1 MMFLLLFVISC
12 SWSFGAVRAAPYASD
27 VAMEDIMVVPE
38 SKVLDFDNLTESE
51 RVDLLRNQINITAVK
66 LQQQLLR
73 AAAAQKNMQRA
84 GAPMAIKQSASE
96 SNISSHVQNR
106 KNIEKHIIGNIRHN
120 IESNLMR
127 NDSFGHVGATH
138 EMAFSAVCDLPKNTN
153 QSFWGDEYTWNLYF
167 RLPHSKPYTSVSSAM
182 LRLYMNGADNSTDSW
197 NRRDSD
203 NCKNPAEQ
211 MIRVTVSVYWRKK
224 SKDNLSTERKKRICS
239 SITITR
245 NFRGWITLDTLLAV
259 KLWDKPNRNFGIA
272 IDVQDQDD
280 NPLPAA
286 RFFQATDCSE
296 ASKANATA
304 AVLPWNFFRN
314 SLSWSSD
321 EMDDVPHVPRI
332 DVMMH
337 KTIPQHPHYFTA
349 HHHQHPHHRS
359 MFRQHPQH
367 QQQQQKFH
375 YGGSVRYRLE
385 NASGATGGAASSSSS
400 SSSSAFGNSYE
411 MDETVEIKQHQ
422 PSVHAHH
429 SLSKPHKKRHLNQQQ
444 HPRQHQQHQQQVRT
458 LTLDVAGEDSA
469 ESEEYYSSASASLEE
484 RKL

>member
-12 SWSFGAVRAAPYASD
+12 SWNGMVVQGAPYAYD
-27 VAMEDIMVVPE
+27 ATMEEMVVPE

-51 RVDLLRNQINITAVK
+51 RVDLLRNKINITAVK
-66 LQQQLLR
+66 VQQERLR
-73 AAAAQKNMQRA
+73 AAAAQKNMQRG

-96 SNISSHVQNR
+96 PNISSHVQNR
-106 KNIEKHIIGNIRHN
+106 KNIEKHIIGNIKHN

-127 NDSFGHVGATH
+127 NDSLGNVGATH
-138 EMAFSAVCDLPKNTN
+138 EMAFSAVCDLPKHTN
-153 QSFWGDEYTWNLYF
+153 QSFWDDDYTWNLYF
-167 RLPHSKPYTSVSSAM
+167 RLPHSKPYTSVSTAM

-280 NPLPAA
+280 NALPAA
-286 RFFQATDCSE
+286 RFFQPTDCSE

-304 AVLPWNFFRN
+304 TVLPWNFFRN

-332 DVMMH
+332 DIMMH

-349 HHHQHPHHRS
+349 QHHHHR
-359 MFRQHPQH
+359 MFRQ
-367 QQQQQKFH
+367 QQKHH

-385 NASGATGGAASSSSS
+385 NASSSSAAGSA
-400 SSSSAFGNSYE
+400 SSAFGNSYE

-429 SLSKPHKKRHLNQQQ
+429 SQAKPHKKRHLNQQ
-444 HPRQHQQHQQQVRT
+444 HQHQHHSRLVN
-458 LTLDVAGEDSA
+458 SA
-469 ESEEYYSSASASLEE
+469 ESEEDFSAASSSSASLEE

>member
-1 MMFLLLFVISC
+1 MKMKILLLLVISC
-12 SWSFGAVRAAPYASD
+12 FWNYGAVRGAPYASD
-27 VAMEDIMVVPE
+27 VTMEEMVLPE

-96 SNISSHVQNR
+96 PNISSHVQIR

-127 NDSFGHVGATH
+127 NDSYGHGGATH
-138 EMAFSAVCDLPKNTN
+138 EMAFSAVCELPKHTN
-153 QSFWGDEYTWNLYF
+153 QSFWDDEYSWNLYF
-167 RLPHSKPYTSVSSAM
+167 RLPHSKPYASVNSAM
-182 LRLYMNGADNSTDSW
+182 LRLYMTGTDNSTDSW
-197 NRRDSD
+197 NRRGDSD

-224 SKDNLSTERKKRICS
+224 SKDNVSTERKKRICS

-245 NFRGWITLDTLLAV
+245 NYRGWIALDTLLAV

-272 IDVQDQDD
+272 VDVQDQDD

-286 RFFQATDCSE
+286 RYFQPTDCSE

-332 DVMMH
+332 DVMMQ
-337 KTIPQHPHYFTA
+337 KTSPPHPHYFSA
-349 HHHQHPHHRS
+349 HHQHPHHR
-359 MFRQHPQH
+359 MFRPHPQH
-367 QQQQQKFH
+367 QQQQKFH

-385 NASGATGGAASSSSS
+385 NTAPAASSG
-400 SSSSAFGNSYE
+400 SSSAFGNSYE

-429 SLSKPHKKRHLNQQQ
+429 SMTKPHKKRHLQQQ
-444 HPRQHQQHQQQVRT
+444 QQQHQQHLQHHQEVVRT
-458 LTLDVAGEDSA
+458 LDVEDSG
-469 ESEEYYSSASASLEE
+469 ESEEYYLASSGSLEE

>member
-1 MMFLLLFVISC
+1 MKFLLLFVVTC
-12 SWSFGAVRAAPYASD
+12 SWEVLVTSGAPFNSYD
-27 VAMEDIMVVPE
+27 TMDEMLVPE

-51 RVDLLRNQINITAVK
+51 RVDLLRNQINITAVR

-84 GAPMAIKQSASE
+84 GAPMAIKQSATE
-96 SNISSHVQNR
+96 PNISSHVQNR
-106 KNIEKHIIGNIRHN
+106 KVIEKHIIGNIKHN

-127 NDSFGHVGATH
+127 NDSLGHAGATH
-138 EMAFSAVCDLPKNTN
+138 EMAFSAVCDLPKHTN
-153 QSFWGDEYTWNLYF
+153 QSFWEDDYTWNLFF
-167 RLPHSKPYTSVSSAM
+167 RLPHSKPYTSVSTAI
-182 LRLYMNGADNSTDSW
+182 LRLYMNGAANSTEGW
-197 NRRDSD
+197 NRRESD
-203 NCKNPAEQ
+203 NCKDPSEQ

-224 SKDNLSTERKKRICS
+224 SKDNSSTERKKRICS

-286 RFFQATDCSE
+286 RFFQSTDCSE
-296 ASKANATA
+296 ASKSNATA

-337 KTIPQHPHYFTA
+337 KSFPQHHYFASHHYHQQRPA
-349 HHHQHPHHRS
+349 HHRV
-359 MFRQHPQH
+359 FRP
-367 QQQQQKFH
+367 KFH
-375 YGGSVRYRLE
+375 YGSAGAPSAPAYNVRYRFDPV
-385 NASGATGGAASSSSS
+385 GTAASTATNS
-400 SSSSAFGNSYE
+400 GNSYE
-411 MDETVEIKQHQ
+411 TEEVEIKQH
-422 PSVHAHH
+422 PSVHSHH
-429 SLSKPHKKRHLNQQQ
+429 SLTKPHKKRHLT
-444 HPRQHQQHQQQVRT
+444 HHR
-458 LTLDVAGEDSA
+458 LFADSA
-469 ESEEYYSSASASLEE
+469 EGSDEEDDFSSASLEE
-484 RKL
+484 RKI

>member
-1 MMFLLLFVISC
+1 MKILLLLVISC
-12 SWSFGAVRAAPYASD
+12 SWVWSAPYASE
-27 VAMEDIMVVPE
+27 VVMEEMALPE

-51 RVDLLRNQINITAVK
+51 RTDLLRNQINITAVK

-84 GAPMAIKQSASE
+84 GAPTAIRQSASE
-96 SNISSHVQNR
+96 PNISSHVQIR

-127 NDSFGHVGATH
+127 NDSYGHAGATH
-138 EMAFSAVCDLPKNTN
+138 EMAFSAVCDLPKHTN
-153 QSFWGDEYTWNLYF
+153 QSFWDDDYTWNLYF
-167 RLPHSKPYTSVSSAM
+167 RLPHSKPYTSVNSAM
-182 LRLYMNGADNSTDSW
+182 LRLYMTGADNSTDSW

-211 MIRVTVSVYWRKK
+211 MIRVTVSVYLRKK
-224 SKDNLSTERKKRICS
+224 SKDNVSMERKKRICS

-245 NFRGWITLDTLLAV
+245 NYRGWIALDTLLAV

-272 IDVQDQDD
+272 VDVQDQDD

-286 RFFQATDCSE
+286 RFFQATDCTE
-296 ASKANATA
+296 ASKTNATA

-314 SLSWSSD
+314 SLSWTSD

-332 DVMMH
+332 DVMM

-349 HHHQHPHHRS
+349 HHQHPHHR

-367 QQQQQKFH
+367 QQQQKFH

-385 NASGATGGAASSSSS
+385 NGSGGTATSSSGSSSSS
-400 SSSSAFGNSYE
+400 STFGNSYE

-429 SLSKPHKKRHLNQQQ
+429 SMTKPHKKRHLQQQQQRQHLQQQQ
-444 HPRQHQQHQQQVRT
+444 HHQDVVRA
-458 LTLDVAGEDSA
+458 LDVEDSG
-469 ESEEYYSSASASLEE
+469 ESEEYSLSSASLEE

>member
-1 MMFLLLFVISC
+1 MKLLLLFVISC
-12 SWSFGAVRAAPYASD
+12 SWNYGAVRGAPYASD
-27 VAMEDIMVVPE
+27 VAMEEMVVPE

-96 SNISSHVQNR
+96 PNISSHVQNR

-138 EMAFSAVCDLPKNTN
+138 EMAFSAVCDLPKHTN
-153 QSFWGDEYTWNLYF
+153 QSFWDDDYTWNLYF
-167 RLPHSKPYTSVSSAM
+167 RLPHSKPYTSVNSAM
-182 LRLYMNGADNSTDSW
+182 LRLYMIGGDNSTDSW

-245 NFRGWITLDTLLAV
+245 NFRGWIALDTLLAV

-286 RFFQATDCSE
+286 RYFQATDCSE

-314 SLSWSSD
+314 SLSWTSD

-337 KTIPQHPHYFTA
+337 KTIPQHPHYFSA
-349 HHHQHPHHRS
+349 HHHNPHHR
-359 MFRQHPQH
+359 MFRPHPQH
-367 QQQQQKFH
+367 QQQQKFH

-385 NASGATGGAASSSSS
+385 NGSGAPTSASSST
-400 SSSSAFGNSYE
+400 FGNSYE

-429 SLSKPHKKRHLNQQQ
+429 SLTKPHKKRHLNQQQ
-444 HPRQHQQHQQQVRT
+444 QLHSHQHHQAVRT
-458 LTLDVAGEDSA
+458 MVDVEDSA
-469 ESEEYYSSASASLEE
+469 ESDEHYLTSASLEALE

>member
-1 MMFLLLFVISC
+1 MMFLLLFVITC
-12 SWSFGAVRAAPYASD
+12 FWNYGPVRGAPYASE
-27 VAMEDIMVVPE
+27 VTMEELVLPE

-51 RVDLLRNQINITAVK
+51 RVDLVRNQINITAVK

-84 GAPMAIKQSASE
+84 GAPMAVKQSGGE

-138 EMAFSAVCDLPKNTN
+138 EMAFSAVCDLPKHTN
-153 QSFWGDEYTWNLYF
+153 QSFWDDQSTWNLFF
-167 RLPHSKPYTSVSSAM
+167 RFPHSKLYNSVSSAM
-182 LRLYMNGADNSTDSW
+182 LRLYMNGADNSTESW

-203 NCKNPAEQ
+203 NCKNPAEE
-211 MIRVTVSVYWRKK
+211 MIRVTVSVYWRKR
-224 SKDNLSTERKKRICS
+224 NNTLTERKKRMCS

-259 KLWDKPNRNFGIA
+259 KLWDKPYRNLGIA

-286 RFFQATDCSE
+286 QFFQATDCSE

-332 DVMMH
+332 DVMLH
-337 KTIPQHPHYFTA
+337 KTISQHPHFFSA
-349 HHHQHPHHRS
+349 HHNRPHI
-359 MFRQHPQH
+359 FRQHPQH
-367 QQQQQKFH
+367 QQQQKFH
-375 YGGSVRYRLE
+375 YGGNVRYRLE
-385 NASGATGGAASSSSS
+385 NGSGATASSST
-400 SSSSAFGNSYE
+400 SAFGNSYE

-429 SLSKPHKKRHLNQQQ
+429 SLTKPHKKRHLNHQQQ
-444 HPRQHQQHQQQVRT
+444 HLSHLVRPSS
-458 LTLDVAGEDSA
+458 LDAEESA
-469 ESEEYYSSASASLEE
+469 ESEEYYSVSASLEE

>member
-1 MMFLLLFVISC
+1 MKMKILLLLVISC
-12 SWSFGAVRAAPYASD
+12 FWNYGAVRGAPYASD
-27 VAMEDIMVVPE
+27 VAMEEMILPE

-84 GAPMAIKQSASE
+84 GAPMAIKQSATE
-96 SNISSHVQNR
+96 PNISSHVQIR

-127 NDSFGHVGATH
+127 NDSYGHMGATH
-138 EMAFSAVCDLPKNTN
+138 EMAFSAVCELPKHTN
-153 QSFWGDEYTWNLYF
+153 QSFWDDEYSWNLYF
-167 RLPHSKPYTSVSSAM
+167 RLPHSKPYASVNSAM
-182 LRLYMNGADNSTDSW
+182 LRLYMTGTDNSTDSW
-197 NRRDSD
+197 NRRGDSD

-224 SKDNLSTERKKRICS
+224 SKDNVSTERKKRICS

-245 NFRGWITLDTLLAV
+245 NYRGWIALDTLLAV

-272 IDVQDQDD
+272 VDVQDQDD

-286 RFFQATDCSE
+286 RYFQPTDCSE
-296 ASKANATA
+296 ASKANA

-349 HHHQHPHHRS
+349 HHQHPHHR
-359 MFRQHPQH
+359 MFRPHPQH
-367 QQQQQKFH
+367 QQQQKFH

-385 NASGATGGAASSSSS
+385 NTAPSVSSG
-400 SSSSAFGNSYE
+400 SSSAFGNSYE

-429 SLSKPHKKRHLNQQQ
+429 SMTKPHKKRHLQQQ
-444 HPRQHQQHQQQVRT
+444 QQQHQQHLQHHQEVVRT
-458 LTLDVAGEDSA
+458 LDVEDSS
-469 ESEEYYSSASASLEE
+469 ESEEYYLASSGSLEE